1 MFSKQR
7 TFVSKNLPKPKVKVR
22 TVEVPTNKP
31 KTPVNGASSL
41 RTPSRS
47 VDSKSRPSVGRTS
60 SSRPSPAANGIKR
73 SADGRPRVSDSP
85 FASSADE
92 RGYLAPPSARKRIR
106 SPTTDSDRVAFESD
120 DDSADDDDWESRLKR
135 RKQATRTDPDRKLRN
150 VALTELAEGDYK
162 DTGKKLKFI
171 HAAEVVSLAQ
181 GDEKCF
187 PSASPEELVVELQ
200 YPGSL
205 TRERYVHITWVLRQ
219 VICPSALTRSAATGS
234 SSPKRRTNS
243 TSLGTLSE

>member
-7 TFVSKNLPKPKVKVR
+7 PFVPKNLPKPKVKVR

-31 KTPVNGASSL
+31 RTPVSGSSS
-41 RTPSRS
+41 RAPSRS
-47 VDSKSRPSVGRTS
+47 ADPKDRPSVGRS
-60 SSRPSPAANGIKR
+60 STTRPSPAASGIKR
-73 SADGRPRVSDSP
+73 SADGRPRASDSP
-85 FASSADE
+85 LASSADE

-120 DDSADDDDWESRLKR
+120 DESADDDDWESRLKR

-150 VALTELAEGDYK
+150 VALTELAEGGYK
-162 DTGKKLKFI
+162 DTGKRLKFV

-181 GDEKCF
+181 GDEKYF
-187 PSASPEELVVELQ
+187 PDASPKELVVELQ

-205 TRERYVHITWVLRQ
+205 TRER
-219 VICPSALTRSAATGS
+219 
-234 SSPKRRTNS
+234 
-243 TSLGTLSE
+243 